1 MRMVRPGDLVFSYA
15 DVLLQGVGIA
25 RSHCY
30 TCPRPDEF
38 GHVGELWDIIG
49 WRVDVQ
55 FHPFTQPFRPRD
67 ALARI
72 QPFLSHRDAPLKEN
86 GLGLQHIYLTQL
98 TDNFGNLLV
107 DLVGVPA
114 TTLRDAAV
122 AERSAD
128 DVLIELD
135 LPGVLEWEEIEA
147 HKIAAAPIP
156 ETERRALVKAR
167 IGQGL
172 FKEKVSRFEHRCR
185 ITGVTNPTHLIASHI
200 KPWREST
207 NEERLAAGNGLLLT
221 PSIDHLFDRG
231 FITFDDSG
239 DTLISPVAD
248 HDSLRRMG
256 VNPTE
261 PPRVG
266 LFNIDQK
273 FFLKHHRTSVFLNGV
288 S

>member
-1 MRMVRPGDLVFSYA
+1 MRVVRPGDLVFSYA
-15 DVLLQGVGIA
+15 DALLQGVGIA

-49 WRVDVQ
+49 WRVDVK
-55 FHPFTQPFRPRD
+55 FHPFIKPFRPRD
-67 ALARI
+67 VLAKI
-72 QPFLSHRDAPLKEN
+72 QVFLSHRDAPLNEN

-98 TDNFGNLLV
+98 TDIFGNLLV

-114 TTLRDAAV
+114 TAIRDAAV

-128 DVLIELD
+128 DLLVESD
-135 LPGVLEWEEIEA
+135 LPGVMEWEDIETQ
-147 HKIAAAPIP
+147 KIRTATIA
-156 ETERRALVKAR
+156 ETERTALVKAR
-167 IGQGL
+167 VGQGL
-172 FKEKVSRFEHRCR
+172 FKENVSRFEHRCR
-185 ITGVTNPTHLIASHI
+185 ITGVTNPAHLIASHI

-207 NEERLAAGNGLLLT
+207 NAERLAAGNGLLLT

-239 DTLISPVAD
+239 DTIVSPVAD

-256 VNPTE
+256 VNPLE

-266 LFNIDQK
+266 VFNIDQK
-273 FFLKHHRTSVFLNGV
+273 FFLNHHRTSIFLNGV